1 MSGEG
6 GGVVEIGHEV
16 ELVERLMGR
25 EWLRLKSKK
34 QGGRV
39 V

>member
-1 MSGEG
+1 M
-6 GGVVEIGHEV
+6 EIGHEV
-16 ELVERLMGR
+16 ELVERVMGR

>member
-6 GGVVEIGHEV
+6 GGVEIGHEV
-16 ELVERLMGR
+16 ELVERVMGR

>member
-1 MSGEG
+1 M
-6 GGVVEIGHEV
+6 EIGHEV